1 MAYFTFEQLL
11 LLDHVKHA
19 VNMFAKQHT
28 YVKIRLRTYIF
39 ITSTVFLV
47 KYKQI
52 IISRRRVAEEKVG
65 IINGYRSKQMLSIV
79 LPATNKYCDTEK
91 CRRGNARQ
99 NVIEP
104 NGQ

>member
-1 MAYFTFEQLL
+1 MQSICSLSNIHML
-11 LLDHVKHA
+11 RLDFVH
-19 VNMFAKQHT
+19 
-28 YVKIRLRTYIF
+28 IF
-39 ITSTVFLV
+39 FIASTVFLV

-52 IISRRRVAEEKVG
+52 IISRRRVAEEKGG

-91 CRRGNARQ
+91 CRRSNARQ